1 MMNTFSTGWDFP
13 ILRHV
18 INKTNEIIDIQY
30 KFERDM
36 SDLMV
41 VTILVLDLAQLD
53 AWASVSA

>member
-1 MMNTFSTGWDFP
+1 MMNKFSTGWDFP

-18 INKTNEIIDIQY
+18 INKMKEIIDIQY
-30 KFERDM
+30 NFERDM